1 MKIIKK
7 DGKLKICP
15 KEMKK
20 GMEVEKE
27 HNDITHGKEEL
38 VRKIVMAHLKEDK
51 HYYSKLEKME
61 EK

>member
-27 HNDITHGKEEL
+27 HNDITKGDKEMIH
-38 VRKIVMAHLKEDK
+38 KIVMAHLKEDK

-61 EK
+61 K